1 MRKSHPK
8 LDLTR
13 LREIGW
19 PLWDP
24 IGLDGGTGIW
34 KEESFAD
41 EYDSYLIKA
50 AGMLQRDEEHDIVVR
65 YLFHI
70 ESDWMGLG
78 SKTLNRD
85 IEQRLLR
92 VVQAIAED
100 LNIWIEHRS

>member
-1 MRKSHPK
+1 MSNSHPE
-8 LDLTR
+8 LDLNR

-19 PLWDP
+19 SLWDP

-50 AGMLQRDEEHDIVVR
+50 AGMLKRDEGQDIVVR

-70 ESDWMGLG
+70 ESDRMCLG
-78 SKTLNRD
+78 PKAINRE
-85 IEQRLLR
+85 IRQRLSR
-92 VVQAIAED
+92 VVQAIAD
-100 LNIWIEHRS
+100 DPGIWIENQS